1 MALFSFLKTAVRDI
15 VNVGDVAPSSSYV
28 IKRVTEALPNGV
40 KTIVEYGPGEGVITK
55 ELLKQLPPDG
65 RLLAIELN
73 AEFIEKIKKIK
84 DPRLTV
90 VAGNAVRAH
99 EIVRENNMVLVDAV
113 ISGIPFTFSYFFIP
127 NKVKMAIVE
136 STRKLLRAKGVFIQY
151 QSSLLMRRF
160 LKQHFLI
167 SFVYE
172 PRNFPPYFIIRAEKK
187 D

>member
-1 MALFSFLKTAVRDI
+1 MSALSFLKTALRDI

-73 AEFIEKIKKIK
+73 AEFIEKMKKIK

-90 VAGNAVRAH
+90 IAGDALRAH
-99 EIVRENNMVLVDAV
+99 EIVQENNMGPVDAV
-113 ISGIPFTFSYFFIP
+113 VSGIPFTFSYFFIP

-136 STRKLLRAKGVFIQY
+136 STRKLLRPKGVFIQY
-151 QSSLLMRRF
+151 QSSLLMKRF
-160 LKQHFLI
+160 LKEHFSI

-172 PRNFPPYFIIRAEKK
+172 PRNFPPYFIIRAERK